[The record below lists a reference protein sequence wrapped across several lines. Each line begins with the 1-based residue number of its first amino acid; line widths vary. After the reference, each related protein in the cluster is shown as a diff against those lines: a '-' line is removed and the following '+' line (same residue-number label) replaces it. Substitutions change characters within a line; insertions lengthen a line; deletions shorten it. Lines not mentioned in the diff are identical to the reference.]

1 MMYGFLFKKIKLSK
15 KKLAFLQVCVMVCDI
30 YIKRLT
36 IISAV
41 WWAGFGCGIFSAK
54 LLIHHMGANG

>member
-1 MMYGFLFKKIKLSK
+1 MFGFLFKKDLIIK
-15 KKLAFLQVCVMVCDI
+15 KKSAFLQVCVIMVCDI
-30 YIKRLT
+30 YVKRLT
-36 IISAV
+36 TIFAV